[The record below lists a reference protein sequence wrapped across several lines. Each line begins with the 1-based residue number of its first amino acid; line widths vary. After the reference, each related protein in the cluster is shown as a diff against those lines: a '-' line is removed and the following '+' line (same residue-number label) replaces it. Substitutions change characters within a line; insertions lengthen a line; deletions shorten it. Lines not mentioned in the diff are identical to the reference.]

1 MFIENK
7 DAIYMLDR
15 NNDVFQI
22 YNLRFLNKS
31 DFSKDLKN
39 TLIDGVRF
47 YKVCKL
53 RNEFDFMD

>member
-1 MFIENK
+1 
-7 DAIYMLDR
+7 MLDR